1 MSVREGELVSQ
12 VKDVHHK
19 LLTALEHR
27 HRCGQVVAA
36 SIRHTIDGARTAVSQ
51 EGSVGVVVAREELR
65 ASLAFQWD
73 VIVGVTEGV
82 CGVRLDGHSVVV
94 GDRWR
99 SVCDGCRRGSTID
112 VDAAQRGLG
121 FGAGGG
127 EEGDTPSGAEDD
139 GGRKGVFAHLINI
152 TFRPPRDNKPQNNE

>member
-1 MSVREGELVSQ
+1 MSQ

-73 VIVGVTEGV
+73 VIVGATEGV
-82 CGVRLDGHSVVV
+82 CGVRFVLDSVGSAIGTLGKATVNDFAKGKVLVFWMKIHS
-94 GDRWR
+94 
-99 SVCDGCRRGSTID
+99 
-112 VDAAQRGLG
+112 
-121 FGAGGG
+121 
-127 EEGDTPSGAEDD
+127 
-139 GGRKGVFAHLINI
+139 
-152 TFRPPRDNKPQNNE
+152 

>member
-1 MSVREGELVSQ
+1 MRQAVTVREGELVSQ

-73 VIVGVTEGV
+73 VIVGVREGV
-82 CGVRLDGHSVVV
+82 CGVMLDGVESVRSAIGALGEVTGNV
-94 GDRWR
+94 G
-99 SVCDGCRRGSTID
+99 SAS
-112 VDAAQRGLG
+112 
-121 FGAGGG
+121 G
-127 EEGDTPSGAEDD
+127 EILVLS
-139 GGRKGVFAHLINI
+139 KIVSL
-152 TFRPPRDNKPQNNE
+152 

>member
-1 MSVREGELVSQ
+1 MSQ

-82 CGVRLDGHSVVV
+82 CGVRLDGAESVRSAIGALGEVKKV
-94 GDRWR
+94 GNDNIAKVK
-99 SVCDGCRRGSTID
+99 VC
-112 VDAAQRGLG
+112 
-121 FGAGGG
+121 
-127 EEGDTPSGAEDD
+127 
-139 GGRKGVFAHLINI
+139 
-152 TFRPPRDNKPQNNE
+152 

>member
-1 MSVREGELVSQ
+1 MSQ

-73 VIVGVTEGV
+73 VIVEVTEGV
-82 CGVRLDGHSVVV
+82 CGVWLDGAESV
-94 GDRWR
+94 R
-99 SVCDGCRRGSTID
+99 SAIG
-112 VDAAQRGLG
+112 ALG
-121 FGAGGG
+121 EVKKVAIPQG
-127 EEGDTPSGAEDD
+127 
-139 GGRKGVFAHLINI
+139 
-152 TFRPPRDNKPQNNE
+152 TFYSPFRCCSPY

>member
-1 MSVREGELVSQ
+1 MSQ

-82 CGVRLDGHSVVV
+82 CGVWLDGAESVRSAIGALGEVKKV
-94 GDRWR
+94 GNETIAKVE
-99 SVCDGCRRGSTID
+99 VC
-112 VDAAQRGLG
+112 
-121 FGAGGG
+121 
-127 EEGDTPSGAEDD
+127 
-139 GGRKGVFAHLINI
+139 
-152 TFRPPRDNKPQNNE
+152 